1 MKNFSSKYYP
11 THSRQNG
18 RLLGVLLLVIVACVA
33 AVAPVSA
40 EEEAASI
47 ERRIAH
53 SAKYLASD
61 ELEGRGLGT
70 KGIDLAA
77 EFIAGQFHEAGLGT
91 DLFDGKP
98 LQTFEVTTSAQLG
111 EENRAAILGPADE
124 NGRQPE
130 PITLRFLK
138 DFSPMAAS
146 GSGEFDL
153 PLIFAGYGI
162 TGKEEGY
169 DDYAQIDVTGH
180 AVIVLR
186 REPQQDNPHSA
197 FNGTEVSTHAFF
209 RRKISNAYEHGAA
222 GIVFCTEEHDI
233 RKNVSNLA
241 EKWRQALGQ
250 VSEAYGK
257 LGELKDL
264 SPKELQARHKEIDA
278 LTSAVQT
285 LSEQLRG
292 QYDPVFPFRSADSG
306 ESTRDFPIFHCRRE
320 PLDRAIAAAWGTS
333 LTELEEKIDVGPTPH
348 SRRLDGWRIA
358 GKIDVARQQTIAK
371 NVVGLLPGEGPLAA
385 EAVVVGAHYDHLGF
399 GGHGSLTSGQKVVHN
414 GADDNASGVAA
425 LIEIARQLAAREQP
439 LRRSVVF
446 VAFTGEER
454 GLLGSSHYV
463 NHPVIPI
470 EKTVAMLNMDMVG
483 RLRDEKVIIVGTDTA
498 PEFGPMLDRV
508 NGPLGL
514 NLVRKQGGFSPS
526 DQTAFYVKEIPAL
539 HFFTGTHE
547 HYHKP
552 TDDFERLNIA
562 GIRRVARLVG
572 DAIVE
577 LANSDARPQYVALE
591 MPQRNRGGTRPYF
604 GSIPDF
610 GREEPGYALSGATKG
625 SPAEKAG
632 LKSGDIIVQLGESK
646 IANLDDFDSALRKH
660 KAGET
665 VPVVVLRDG
674 QQQTFEVTLEP
685 PR

>member
-1 MKNFSSKYYP
+1 MKNSSSKHYP
-11 THSRQNG
+11 TRAGQNG
-18 RLLGVLLLVIVACVA
+18 RLLGALLLVAVAWA
-33 AVAPVSA
+33 AVVGPLSA
-40 EEEAASI
+40 EEEAAAI

-77 EFIAGQFHEAGLGT
+77 DFIAGQFHEAGLGT

-98 LQTFEVTTSAQLG
+98 LQTFEITTSAQLG
-111 EENRAAILGPADE
+111 EENSAALLGPADE
-124 NGRQPE
+124 NPQQPE

-138 DFSPMAAS
+138 DYSPMSAS
-146 GSGEFDL
+146 GSGQFDL
-153 PLIFAGYGI
+153 PLVFAGYGI

-169 DDYAQIDVTGH
+169 DDYAQIDVTGQ
-180 AVIVLR
+180 AVIILR

-222 GIVFCTEEHDI
+222 GIVFCTDEHDI
-233 RKNVSNLA
+233 RKNVDELA

-264 SPKELQARHKEIDA
+264 PPTDLQARHKEIDV

-292 QYDPVFPFRSADSG
+292 QFDPVLPFRSADSG
-306 ESTRDFPIFHCRRE
+306 ESTRDFPIIHCRRE

-333 LTELEEKIDVGPTPH
+333 LAELEAKIDVGPTPH

-358 GKIDVARQQTIAK
+358 GKIDVARKQTVAK
-371 NVVGLLPGEGPLAA
+371 NVVGLLRGEGPLAS

-399 GGHGSLTSGQKVVHN
+399 GGHGSLHAGQKVIHN

-425 LIEIARQLAAREQP
+425 LIEIARQLAARPQR

-463 NHPVIPI
+463 NHPVIPL

-483 RLRDEKVIIVGTDTA
+483 RLREERVILVGTETA
-498 PEFGPMLDRV
+498 PEFGPILDRV

-514 NLVRKQGGFSPS
+514 NLIRKPGGFSPS
-526 DQTAFYVKEIPAL
+526 DQTVFYTKKIPVL
-539 HFFTGTHE
+539 YFFTGTHE

-552 TDDFERLNIA
+552 TDDFERLNIP

-577 LANSDARPQYVALE
+577 LANADGRPQYVALE
-591 MPQRNRGGTRPYF
+591 MPERSQRGTRPYF

-610 GREEPGYALSGATKG
+610 GREEPGYALSGVTKG
-625 SPAEKAG
+625 GPAEKAG
-632 LKSGDIIVQLGESK
+632 LKGGDIIVQLGESK
-646 IANLDDFDSALRKH
+646 IANLEDFDSALRKH
-660 KAGET
+660 KAAET
-665 VPVVVLRDG
+665 VPVVVSRDG
-674 QQQTFEVTLEP
+674 QQQTFEITLEP